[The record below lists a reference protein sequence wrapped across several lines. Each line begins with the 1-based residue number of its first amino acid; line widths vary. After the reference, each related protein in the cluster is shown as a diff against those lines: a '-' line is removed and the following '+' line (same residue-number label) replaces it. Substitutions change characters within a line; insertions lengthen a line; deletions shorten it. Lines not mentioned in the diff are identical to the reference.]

1 MANEGL
7 GWNPPSLNMNKL
19 KHVFHPV
26 VTGILGGG
34 HTQDIQHLQ
43 GSRESRAPGKSFP

>member
-1 MANEGL
+1 MAHEGL

-19 KHVFHPV
+19 NKHVFHPV

-34 HTQDIQHLQ
+34 HTQDIHHLQ
-43 GSRESRAPGKSFP
+43 GSREKKRFPEA